1 MSKVEEVPGVSTVEG
16 AAEVEE
22 SQAAAV
28 STTIR
33 DDDEEVA
40 WVGVEDTLQSTTVD
54 QALVPAQ
61 SPTVDDSLV
70 VPKKKNKMAPRPA
83 IVVEANVDA
92 PQVPPPPPV
101 TNVDFPRDNPPPPA
115 PQATSDLEAFL
126 APSDDEQ
133 LPEPAQEPPPA
144 GLPMVMM
151 EPPIDAARHLGGDG
165 LEAEGVGAGSN
176 ATFVITDLESRPI
189 WSISPMA
196 SLCRLSTSS

>member
-28 STTIR
+28 STTIH

-40 WVGVEDTLQSTTVD
+40 WVHAEDTLQSTTVD
-54 QALVPAQ
+54 H
-61 SPTVDDSLV
+61 SLV

-83 IVVEANVDA
+83 IVDEATDVA

-101 TNVDFPRDNPPPPA
+101 TSGDFPRGLPPPP
-115 PQATSDLEAFL
+115 PTRSGLEAFL
-126 APSDDEQ
+126 AVQPTDDEQ

-196 SLCRLSTSS
+196 SLCFYQR

>member
-83 IVVEANVDA
+83 IVDEANVDA
-92 PQVPPPPPV
+92 QQVPPPPLI
-101 TNVDFPRDNPPPPA
+101 DGCIFPDGRPPPP
-115 PQATSDLEAFL
+115 PTSTLEAFL

-144 GLPMVMM
+144 GLSMVMM